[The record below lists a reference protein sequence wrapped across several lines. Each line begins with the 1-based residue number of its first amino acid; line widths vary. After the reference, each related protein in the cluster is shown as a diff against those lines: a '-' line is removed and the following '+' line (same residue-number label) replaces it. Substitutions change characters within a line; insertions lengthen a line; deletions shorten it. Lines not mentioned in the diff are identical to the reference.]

1 MTQREV
7 YSGDP
12 PVHGLAQAVRVGK
25 MIYLAGVTAYRD
37 GAPPEPDMEAQMRAA
52 YARIAAI
59 LDHFGASLAD
69 VVEQTVFVTDMDAA
83 LRARHVRLEVY
94 GAAGDTFP
102 ASATVEVSRLGRPG
116 LMVEIKVSA
125 HLP

>member
-1 MTQREV
+1 MTVREV
-7 YSGDP
+7 YFGHP
-12 PVHGLAQAVRVGK
+12 PMTGLAQAVRVGQ
-25 MIYLAGVTAYRD
+25 MVYLSGVTAYGE
-37 GAPPEPDMEAQMRAA
+37 GAAPEPDMAAQMRTA
-52 YARIAAI
+52 YAKIARI
-59 LDHFGASLAD
+59 LDHFGATLAD

-83 LRARHVRLEVY
+83 LQARHVRLEAY
-94 GAAGDTFP
+94 GAAGDGFP